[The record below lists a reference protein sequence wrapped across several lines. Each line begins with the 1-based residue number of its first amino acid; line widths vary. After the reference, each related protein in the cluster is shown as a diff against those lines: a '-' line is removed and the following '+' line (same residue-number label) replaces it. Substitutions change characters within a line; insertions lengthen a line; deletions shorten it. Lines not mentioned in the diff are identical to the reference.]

1 MCTRHSFIVTRA
13 GKVFDGFGMTHS
25 HTTIREI
32 AGLSAEND
40 TVNAYEWQP
49 PKGWPNAEWHDGL
62 TKDTEVFELK
72 SRHLSAMERHVRSI
86 YPTMAEWNAPDVAR
100 DLPKTATKINGDLII
115 ASGNVTALYLTEV
128 GGYVYVREGATFTAP
143 VLTKVGSSVVVWH
156 GATFT
161 APALTDVG
169 GPVIVWQGATFT
181 APVLTEV
188 GGSTW

>member
-49 PKGWPNAEWHDGL
+49 PNGWPDAEWHDGL

-72 SRHLSAMERHVRSI
+72 SRHLSAMKRHVRSI

-100 DLPKTATKINGDLII
+100 DLLTTVIDIKGELTVY
-115 ASGNVTALYLTEV
+115 SGNVTAPALTKC
-128 GGYVYVREGATFTAP
+128 GGYVDVREGATFTAP
-143 VLTKVGSSVVVWH
+143 VLTKCGTVVVRE
-156 GATFT
+156 
-161 APALTDVG
+161 
-169 GPVIVWQGATFT
+169 GATFT
-181 APVLTEV
+181 APVLTKC
-188 GGSTW
+188 GGYVDVREGATFTAPVLTKLRGK